1 MTDTYRIARV
11 NIGVSSL
18 YEEVHLLC
26 VNYRSSVTVAQF
38 TVSSD
43 QPDIDFKREKFARE
57 NEAEGISVWRHS
69 DGYPETPA
77 VYRKIA
83 EKMPDYD
90 TFLFH
95 GSCVAVDGEGYLF
108 AAKSGV
114 GKSTHA
120 HLWRELLGDRAVMFS
135 DNEPLIRV
143 TDAVL
148 TTEVMVVGI
157 PEPPAP
163 APAQGVDMAGMY

>member
-1 MTDTYRIARV
+1 MPGKTRQR
-11 NIGVSSL
+11 
-18 YEEVHLLC
+18 
-26 VNYRSSVTVAQF
+26 
-38 TVSSD
+38 
-43 QPDIDFKREKFARE
+43 
-57 NEAEGISVWRHS
+57 
-69 DGYPETPA
+69 GYPYGGIRTAIRRPWRCTA
-77 VYRKIA
+77 RSRRRCPIN
-83 EKMPDYD
+83 

-120 HLWRELLGDRAVMFS
+120 RLWRELLGDRAVMFS
-135 DNEPLIRV
+135 DDEPLIRV

-148 TTEVMVVGI
+148 TTEAMVVDI

-163 APAQGVDMAGMY
+163 APAQGGDMGGMY